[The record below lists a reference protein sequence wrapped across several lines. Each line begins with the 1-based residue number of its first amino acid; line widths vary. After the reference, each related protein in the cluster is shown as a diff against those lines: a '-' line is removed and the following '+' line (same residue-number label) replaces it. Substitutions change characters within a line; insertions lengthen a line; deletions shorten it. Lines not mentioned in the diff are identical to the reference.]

1 MIIIIIIKLM
11 LIIIITVI
19 GLRCILFYWKQYV
32 KYFLYYVDREG
43 RTKSFKYPASY
54 KLSSHLNILPHTNCQ
69 VI

>member
-19 GLRCILFYWKQYV
+19 GLRCILFYWKQYANPAS
-32 KYFLYYVDREG
+32 YFLYYVDREG

-54 KLSSHLNILPHTNCQ
+54 KLN
-69 VI
+69 